1 MITIKSIVLAED
13 DEDDVY
19 VFRDAV
25 KTVLPTATLQTVR
38 NGYELLKLLENFL
51 PDLLFLDLDMP
62 VKKGLGCLLHIRSHP
77 RLRDLPRIVFSS
89 TSRPENVQTA
99 YEMGAHL
106 YLAKTGSY
114 RQHICRIEALLGL
127 DWEHPQKVKEKYV
140 TNGQYTAF
148 M

>member
-62 VKKGLGCLLHIRSHP
+62 VKKRIGVFASHKEPSKTPRPSANRFLL
-77 RLRDLPRIVFSS
+77 
-89 TSRPENVQTA
+89 NKQA
-99 YEMGAHL
+99 
-106 YLAKTGSY
+106 
-114 RQHICRIEALLGL
+114 
-127 DWEHPQKVKEKYV
+127 
-140 TNGQYTAF
+140 
-148 M
+148 